1 MDEKDNIYKQ
11 IFSRNLR
18 YYMKKNDKS
27 QIDLINDLGINK
39 SAIST
44 WFNGTRLPRMDK
56 VDLLAKYLGVTP
68 ADLIEDHNNKPSEP
82 SIISYYNSL
91 NDMGKQEA
99 TKRVKE
105 LTYIPQYTVN
115 EPLLNAAHEI
125 EGSSDEDK
133 QHDEELLSRL
143 YNNRNKG

>member
-105 LTYIPQYTVN
+105 LTYIPQYTARG
-115 EPLLNAAHEI
+115 PLLNAAHEI

-133 QHDEELLSRL
+133 QHDEELLNKL